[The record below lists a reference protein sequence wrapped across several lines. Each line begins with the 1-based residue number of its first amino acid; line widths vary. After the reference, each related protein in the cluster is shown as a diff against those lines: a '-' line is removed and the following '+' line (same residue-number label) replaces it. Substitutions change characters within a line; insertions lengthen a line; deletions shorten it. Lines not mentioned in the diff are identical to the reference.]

1 MWRGERRLCGGVR
14 HILCVYLGATRGTAV
29 DGAVLRVANG
39 RVGDIFLGTRVFPA
53 RGDAVAF
60 IAENGAAMLG
70 VQ

>member
-1 MWRGERRLCGGVR
+1 MWRGERHLCRGVR